1 MDIVTVLHP
10 EEHDEP
16 CGFRFIVEPES
27 RLAAILDSLLV
38 TASPRKP
45 PAQGTSLA
53 MQRRVHWGDLKQCDP
68 ITAQYVMAQLHDATD
83 GDEHARVAVIAA
95 DSFLFRLA
103 VRAPEAPHA
112 P

>member
-16 CGFRFIVEPES
+16 CGFRLIVKPDS

-38 TASPRKP
+38 SASPRKP
-45 PAQGTSLA
+45 PAPGTSRST
-53 MQRRVHWGDLKQCDP
+53 QRRVRWDALNKCDP
-68 ITAQYVMAQLHDATD
+68 ITSQYLMDQLHEATE
-83 GDEHARVAVIAA
+83 GDEHARVAVVAA
-95 DSFLFRLA
+95 DSFSFRLDC
-103 VRAPEAPHA
+103 RPEAPNA